1 MSSCSSAQKEKTFE
15 FRAIRSTFPS
25 KTISQRAR
33 LLSKSGA
40 PPPSLMLLLSIEQ
53 APHEP
58 GTPQGG
64 TAHGTSRATHSVPTG
79 IATAPLADQG
89 RGPLSP
95 QSPERPC
102 PQPRCARPA
111 APSAFGR
118 ARREAAAP
126 ARTCGG
132 AGLLVPAGARSAAAA
147 RRPQERLV
155 LSISLGPRVLLT
167 LLLLLLLELPTQ
179 PHSPAGGGFHR
190 LRPPPGRPSLWRRLR
205 EEQQPLIGLLGTR
218 LGHGRPRAER
228 GERRRRAGQAQAPL
242 PQPIAL
248 PAASAS
254 SAVAPPVTALR
265 MRAPAPRPL
274 LPALKGPRP
283 LLGEQTSKRL
293 MRGAATGVGRS
304 GLRSLLR
311 ASGQSRDINL

>member
-15 FRAIRSTFPS
+15 FRAIHSTFPS

-33 LLSKSGA
+33 WPSRSRA
-40 PPPSLMLLLSIEQ
+40 PPPSLMLRLSIAQ

-64 TAHGTSRATHSVPTG
+64 PANGTSRVTHSVPTG
-79 IATAPLADQG
+79 TATAPLADQG

-102 PQPRCARPA
+102 PEPRCARPA
-111 APSAFGR
+111 APSALGR

-132 AGLLVPAGARSAAAA
+132 AGLLVPGGARSAAAA
-147 RRPQERLV
+147 RRLQERLV

-167 LLLLLLLELPTQ
+167 LLLLELPTQ

-228 GERRRRAGQAQAPL
+228 GERRRRAGQAQAP
-242 PQPIAL
+242 PTQPIAL

-265 MRAPAPRPL
+265 TRAPAPRPL

-283 LLGEQTSKRL
+283 LLGGQTSKRL
-293 MRGAATGVGRS
+293 LRGGGNRRRTVRS
-304 GLRSLLR
+304 PESPPG
-311 ASGQSRDINL
+311 